1 MYSLVYDSQ
10 HGLCLR
16 QYVMIPETDD
26 AIALLLQVSTAG
38 CVVCLLFLVLCAV
51 HFDDDFVF
59 AIEKIDDVTANDSLP
74 VEADAMEAAV
84 A

>member
-1 MYSLVYDSQ
+1 
-10 HGLCLR
+10 
-16 QYVMIPETDD
+16 MIPETDD
-26 AIALLLQVSTAG
+26 AIALLLQVSTADS
-38 CVVCLLFLVLCAV
+38 VVCLLFLVLCAV

-84 A
+84 AQVVPQPVFRVGHAAA